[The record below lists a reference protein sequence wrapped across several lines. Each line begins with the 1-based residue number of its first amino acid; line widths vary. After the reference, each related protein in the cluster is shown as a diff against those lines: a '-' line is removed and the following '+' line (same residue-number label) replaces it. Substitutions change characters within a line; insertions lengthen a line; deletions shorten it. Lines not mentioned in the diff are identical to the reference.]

1 MQRLAASP
9 NAIIPF
15 TDTTYAVNQGAG
27 ARIGDID
34 TGIDLTNTD
43 IMPNVDVAD

>member
-1 MQRLAASP
+1 MNR
-9 NAIIPF
+9 
-15 TDTTYAVNQGAG
+15 GAG

-43 IMPNVDVAD
+43 IMPNVDVAEFVCVPLRGHADRRPG